1 MSTLNPDACVQG
13 YVHSDQTDILIYTEI
28 ANIIC
33 YQSLIITE
41 HNKSFTQE
49 IHLY

>member
-13 YVHSDQTDILIYTEI
+13 YMTDILIYTEI